1 MGFYL
6 FVINLNINYFNWG
19 FLKNIVEIFLWI
31 LYFIIEVLRNSVL
44 FLKVLVRKWFKKCV
58 YFLSLFCFF

>member
-31 LYFIIEVLRNSVL
+31 LYFIIEGLRNSVL

-58 YFLSLFCFF
+58 